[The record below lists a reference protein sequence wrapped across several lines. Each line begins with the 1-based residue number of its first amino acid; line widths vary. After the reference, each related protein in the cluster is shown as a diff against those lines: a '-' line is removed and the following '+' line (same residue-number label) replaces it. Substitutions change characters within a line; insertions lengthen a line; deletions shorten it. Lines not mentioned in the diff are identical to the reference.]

1 TAVQLFR
8 NSAGVIVGHAVTGLA
23 IGRTDAVAILGDF
36 HGHPVEF
43 RQGSN
48 QSSNHTGFANAA
60 RMPANHH
67 YGHANIVSPCS
78 KSAAKKHII
87 MTSSMFPSGLESCEK
102 TIKGVLEHARPEG
115 RRTV

>member
-1 TAVQLFR
+1 M
-8 NSAGVIVGHAVTGLA
+8 IVGHAVTRFTV
-23 IGRTDAVAILGDF
+23 GRADAVAILGDF

-60 RMPANHH
+60 RMPADHD
-67 YGHANIVSPCS
+67 YGHANIVSLCS
-78 KSAAKKHII
+78 KSAARSTSYDEFHVSLRAGKLAKKPLRACWS
-87 MTSSMFPSGLESCEK
+87 TP
-102 TIKGVLEHARPEG
+102 RPEG